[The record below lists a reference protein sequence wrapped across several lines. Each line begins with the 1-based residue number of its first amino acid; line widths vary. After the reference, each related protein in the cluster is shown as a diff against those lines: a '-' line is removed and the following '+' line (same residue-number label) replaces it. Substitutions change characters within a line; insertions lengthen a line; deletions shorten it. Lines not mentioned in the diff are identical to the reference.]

1 MGHLHTTKIAI
12 IKSYEIKWPTY
23 LFCRSSGDESS
34 TENQP
39 SSTDDESHV
48 EEEQKD
54 EEQRGGGGAGG
65 GGGGGGEGA
74 GATIF
79 LEDAFNVSR
88 AIIYMGIAAAKYM
101 KKKWKKIRGK
111 PKLSKISQ
119 LDGATE

>member
-12 IKSYEIKWPTY
+12 IKSWPTY

-54 EEQRGGGGAGG
+54 EEQRGGGGG

-79 LEDAFNVSR
+79 LEDAVNVSR